1 MYGYEEELLWKDAAY
16 GPVLLADPA
25 SGIAPILHRS
35 GVAESPLEGP
45 LGRLPK
51 QNLDS
56 TISTEGCPINDT
68 RLQNAQGPSIIMLLP
83 PSLDI
88 AELHDSLCGGMH
100 AIPGSHSEEE
110 CPESFLMAFPPA
122 AIGPLVCRPAF
133 SLSVCSWPRKP
144 TAGRTDLNFQMEWN
158 DVVPYESNPEIPKAL
173 KSRNNP

>member
-1 MYGYEEELLWKDAAY
+1 MGSLCQGQSAEPQFVCGYEEELLWKDAAY

-35 GVAESPLEGP
+35 GVAETLEGP

-51 QNLDS
+51 QNLDR

-68 RLQNAQGPSIIMLLP
+68 RLQNAQGPSLIMLLP

-100 AIPGSHSEEE
+100 AIPGSHSAEE

-122 AIGPLVCRPAF
+122 AIGPLVRLAGLLIISLLMAAQAHHRSHRPQF
-133 SLSVCSWPRKP
+133 PDGV
-144 TAGRTDLNFQMEWN
+144 E
-158 DVVPYESNPEIPKAL
+158 
-173 KSRNNP
+173 